1 MRVHSIPATLTVSLF
16 LLSAAPSR
24 PPHAEVY
31 VDIAAGSQIVD
42 VIVGNRGELVSHDNF
57 DVVMQTDRKGKMV
70 CRAMTNFVTPIGP
83 GESIRALRLQMVSGQ
98 SGATEPYTIRASI
111 QPWDPTRGGVEKR
124 AVVELPPGSAL
135 CIALKPVQ

>member
-1 MRVHSIPATLTVSLF
+1 MPLTLAVSFF

-24 PPHAEVY
+24 PPHADVY
-31 VDIAAGSQIVD
+31 VEIEAGSQIVD
-42 VIVGNRGELVSHDNF
+42 VVVGNRGELVSHDNF

-83 GESIRALRLQMVSGQ
+83 GESIRALRLQMVNAP
-98 SGATEPYTIRASI
+98 SGAVEPYAIRVSI
-111 QPWDPTRGGVEKR
+111 QPWDRTRGGVEKR
-124 AVVELPPGSAL
+124 AVVDLPSGLAT